1 MKIDEDVEQEVRR
14 EVSPALFS
22 VMPRTAVQS
31 FCSLGINEKVLGDS
45 DNCRKADDVEAR
57 LGEINGKIAQLG
69 EHIARLLF
77 ASLVSKKE
85 GSGDCEHPEHL
96 SQFAEDIC
104 YLRQCTVYLQSIQ
117 EDIERAL
124 GRLYNSRT
132 QFAECMKLIDV
143 GIGARTVVSKEEVY
157 PRFDSLTKYY
167 TSCRDELHFIDDRI
181 QLAQMVLDQ
190 LSGYRG
196 ISFSAPSSH
205 PLKNHSEAVGVSIVA
220 GRMSL
225 KDQSEGVPAEE
236 EPSSD
241 ETGGMVLLEPG
252 SFGDYQETKL
262 KYQGYCPIAIVDGGG
277 LLIPGDPQTRP
288 STTGG
293 RGRVSRSVLISFMAD
308 RAGYEEGVKAY
319 CRLLPPLIP
328 LLQMQTE
335 FPNVP
340 FFLSDSGEFEDK
352 LIRKDSSSGQVRMDA
367 ACETDLHPV
376 RHVDKEYEWNEWRL
390 RERLLR
396 AASLR
401 QKRTRSIQTNN
412 SAFRRDSD
420 AQVYLPKDVTTNT
433 YHDKWTNP
441 VVHKRYL
448 VGMRGAKEKSLKS
461 VEIKFDM

>member
-1 MKIDEDVEQEVRR
+1 MKFDKDVEQEVRR

-31 FCSLGINEKVLGDS
+31 FCSLGINEKVCHLRELVSLVHGIRLYHSTSGDWRGAGLDVNKVIGDS

-57 LGEINGKIAQLG
+57 LGEMNGKIAQLG
-69 EHIARLLF
+69 EHTGRLRI
-77 ASLVSKKE
+77 ASLLSKKE
-85 GSGDCEHPEHL
+85 GGGGDFESPKQL
-96 SQFAEDIC
+96 SQFAADIC

-124 GRLYNSRT
+124 ARLYNSRT

-190 LSGYRG
+190 LDGYCPE
-196 ISFSAPSSH
+196 SPPTEESQK
-205 PLKNHSEAVGVSIVA
+205 PLASRSWQDVCPWWPEKP
-220 GRMSL
+220 
-225 KDQSEGVPAEE
+225 QSEGEAAEE
-236 EPSSD
+236 EHSSD
-241 ETGGMVLLEPG
+241 GAGGMVLLEPG

-277 LLIPGDPQTRP
+277 LLIPGDPQHGLLRLE
-288 STTGG
+288 GEA
-293 RGRVSRSVLISFMAD
+293 VSLVACSSRTAMRRFMAD

-335 FPNVP
+335 FPNVS

-367 ACETDLHPV
+367 ASETDLHPV
-376 RHVDKEYEWNEWRL
+376 QQHVDKEY
-390 RERLLR
+390 
-396 AASLR
+396 
-401 QKRTRSIQTNN
+401 
-412 SAFRRDSD
+412 
-420 AQVYLPKDVTTNT
+420 
-433 YHDKWTNP
+433 
-441 VVHKRYL
+441 
-448 VGMRGAKEKSLKS
+448 
-461 VEIKFDM
+461 